1 MTNDTWAGLRQLLVV
16 HYDDLARRL
25 TRRLGSSDLAAEAL
39 QETFVRLNRPGETGV
54 VHSPV
59 AYLLR
64 TALNIASNRR
74 RTENRYLTASESA
87 AFLEIRDEQPD
98 PERSAEARSEVSK
111 LEQVLADLPT
121 RRRDIFIA
129 VLVDETPVR
138 VLADRYGVSA
148 RYIQMELK
156 EAGEIVRSAMTEKSA
171 VVLRFKR
178 GGLS

>member
-1 MTNDTWAGLRQLLVV
+1 MTDDGWATLRQLLVV

-25 TRRLGSSDLAAEAL
+25 THRLGSSDLAAEAL
-39 QETFVRLNRPGETGV
+39 QETFVRLNRPGASGV
-54 VHSPV
+54 VHSPM

-87 AFLEIRDEQPD
+87 AFFEISDEQPD
-98 PERSAEARSEVSK
+98 PERSAAARSEVTK

-121 RRRDIFIA
+121 RRRDIFVA

-138 VLADRYGVSA
+138 ILAERYGVSV
-148 RYIQMELK
+148 RFIQMELK
-156 EAGEIVRSAMTEKSA
+156 QTGEIVRAAMQEKSA
-171 VVLRFKR
+171 VVLRLKR